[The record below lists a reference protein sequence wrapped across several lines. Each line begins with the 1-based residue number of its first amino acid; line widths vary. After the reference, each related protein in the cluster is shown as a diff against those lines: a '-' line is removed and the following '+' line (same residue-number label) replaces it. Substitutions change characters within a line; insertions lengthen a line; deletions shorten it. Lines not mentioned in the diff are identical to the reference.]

1 MPDDGPQASEAKPR
15 PQATPAEADKEAS
28 SSVPA
33 GGRRRSRRSS
43 RDLTKGS
50 IRRNLWFLGWPQI
63 AEGSLSVVDHFADLI
78 WAGRLGFQAI
88 AGLGVAQTYLM
99 VTFMIRMGLDS
110 AMRSMIAR
118 SIGAGQ
124 IPHANHVLLQAMT
137 VTAVYA
143 VLMIIAGQVLTVPM
157 LQIMG
162 LSDAVVDQADGYM
175 RIQFMAMGI
184 LGLHRLTAGALQ
196 AAGDPITPLKAASVT
211 RITHLV
217 LSPMLIF
224 GWLGF
229 PEMGLAGAAVAR
241 LSAEWLGVAI
251 TLRGLIIGSSK
262 LQLSLRG
269 YYVDFPLI
277 WRLIKLGAPASVTN
291 MQRGISQLIVLSIV
305 APFGDGALAAFA
317 LTRRTENLVTQSS
330 RGLGRAAGTL
340 AGQNLGANLPDRAKS
355 AVKWAVVYS
364 GVASIFLAALVLAFP
379 DPLVKLFNSDPEFVS
394 QASRWVVIMAVGY
407 LSVSLVQVFTQAFN
421 TSGDTFGPML
431 VTLGSG
437 WGVDIPLAFILAKA
451 TSLDEYGVAWA
462 LVIGMT
468 IRLLVFIWYYRRG
481 RWLRTGMI

>member
-1 MPDDGPQASEAKPR
+1 MADDGPQASEPR
-15 PQATPAEADKEAS
+15 PDPPSTPAEADQKVSPSAS
-28 SSVPA
+28 A
-33 GGRRRSRRSS
+33 RGRRRSRRSA

-50 IRRNLWFLGWPQI
+50 IRGNLWFLGWPQI

-99 VTFMIRMGLDS
+99 VTFMARMGLDS

-124 IPHANHVLLQAMT
+124 VSHANHVLLQAMT

-143 VLMIIAGQVLTVPM
+143 VLMVIVGQFLTVPM
-157 LQIMG
+157 LQVMG
-162 LSDAVVDQADGYM
+162 LSDAVIDQADGYM

-184 LGLHRLTAGALQ
+184 LGLHRLMAGALQ
-196 AAGDPITPLKAASVT
+196 AAGDPITPLKGASVT

-229 PEMGLAGAAVAR
+229 PELGLTGAAVAR
-241 LSAEWLGVAI
+241 LSAEWLGLAI
-251 TLRGLIIGSSK
+251 NLRGLITGSSR

-277 WRLIKLGAPASVTN
+277 WRLIKLGAPASLTN
-291 MQRGISQLIVLSIV
+291 MQRGVSQLIVIGIV

-340 AGQNLGANLPDRAKS
+340 AGQNLGANLPDRAKR

-364 GVASIFLAALVLAFP
+364 AVAAIVLTALVLAFP
-379 DPLVKLFNSDPEFVS
+379 EPLVRLFNSDAEFVT
-394 QASRWVVIMAVGY
+394 QAGRWVVIMAVGY

-421 TSGDTFGPML
+421 TSGDTFGPM
-431 VTLGSG
+431 VITLASG
-437 WGVDIPLAFILAKA
+437 WAVDIPLAFVLAKS
-451 TSLDEYGVAWA
+451 TSLEEYGVAWA

-468 IRLLVFIWYYRRG
+468 LRLFVFIWYYKRG